1 MNKDYLKDLLN
12 IVSEFNLKLEL
23 LKVGLEINNE
33 LLTVCPDERKI
44 HTWNRT
50 AFEFEDLNKKWKV
63 IEKNSVLTQMKNQ
76 TPS

>member
-1 MNKDYLKDLLN
+1 MNKNYLKDILS
-12 IVSEFNLKLEL
+12 IVSELHNKLEL

-63 IEKNSVLTQMKNQ
+63 IEKNSVLTQMKNH